1 MKIAI
6 PTDSGQVAQ
15 HFGRC
20 PRFTLVD
27 IEDNQIKR
35 QETIDNPG
43 HKPGYIPQFL
53 QEQGVDCVITG
64 GMGRKAISHFDQYG
78 IEVRTG
84 VEGELA
90 AVIDKFI
97 RQELDSEGNLC
108 SPGQGKGYG
117 VEKEDRHHH

>member
-6 PTDSGQVAQ
+6 PTDSGQVAA

-20 PRFTLVD
+20 PQFTLVE

-64 GMGRKAISHFDQYG
+64 GMGRKAIDLFDQYG

-108 SPGQGKGYG
+108 SPGKGKGYG
-117 VEKEDRHHH
+117 VGKEDRHHH